1 MNTRMVQFC
10 PVAHAPNVCCC
21 VAPNSLTQES
31 TVFKKLI
38 AIVGT
43 LLLAAGISVAVAA
56 PASAHTPTHTV
67 SCSTL
72 TFKGTQYE
80 TRSGNATPN
89 RATIVIDG
97 VTVLDQW
104 FGKTLDQKT
113 FTFDSTTSHTWSIVV
128 DAVGG
133 TNDTQY
139 DWKASGVTTPCSYPK
154 KAMDVTC
161 SAVSVD
167 WGQALT
173 TALHINMRVMTDG
186 GEKTVNAYIDQNISG
201 GYKTLGLRINGFDPI
216 PLTEQQVKS
225 GHLEFDYPLY
235 LEKAGITTWAVVWV
249 QVDDM
254 HFNQDEK
261 GEWIYCNWSDTQEDA
276 YAEVTIT
283 PATCEAGESLVL
295 GGTKFA
301 TWGKVDGAYTVI
313 ATADKGHLFPA
324 GEGVSKDGTTK
335 TFTGTLAGALDPN
348 GPACATAVTPKAP
361 ALVMVTECGT
371 TGSVTPVAVTGV
383 SYVTDFTPATGAY
396 TVTAT
401 PQAGYYFDGDAD
413 QVITFTGNVGAP
425 YDCVEKP
432 DATIASGECLYT
444 ADGKAEARTVT
455 LTYDNSASNKA
466 TLFRVTSLSA
476 YDRTVA
482 AGAIETVTIN
492 SIGAAGVDYL
502 VTAGSSSFELS
513 VPACDEPVKPEPQT
527 RQVVSET
534 FQCTTSDVEV
544 TTTTYTIDYVFNTTT
559 KVWDAQPE
567 VAGTPVVTT
576 RAMTDDEKI
585 AECGIPVV
593 PVAPTLVTVTSCG
606 VSGSVTPAVT
616 DGVTY
621 VTDFNPATGAYTV
634 TATPNAGYSF
644 SGDADQVIV
653 FAGTVGAYE
662 ACEEKPDAT
671 IAYGECLYTADG
683 AVEPRTVTITYDNSA
698 SNLPVLFQVT
708 SLSAYDRTVAAGAI
722 ETVTITSIGAGGVDY
737 TVTAG
742 SSSFDLSVPA
752 CDEPVKPAATSRQVT
767 TESFVCS
774 SSDVAVTTITYTTDY
789 AFDVATATWQAQPE
803 VASAPVVTTR
813 AMTADEVT
821 VECAT
826 AVDTD
831 PFVSSCAVAS
841 PTGAPSST
849 WIYVDFDPSVVYT
862 ITNTKT
868 DTTVTASDFYTTVPA
883 GPYTVRAT
891 AAPGYQLLP
900 TAVEAW
906 SYIVQD
912 TANCDLPTY
921 AVVEPA
927 MAWTPPSCAAAGT
940 LTVGEI
946 TANTIS
952 WTANGAP
959 MSNGTYTVPAGETWV
974 VQAWPTDSNNAMDAE
989 WVDARTLSFDPVA
1002 AGCTEL
1008 TTLALASTGSEPL
1021 KYAGAGIL
1029 LLLAGLGIL
1038 IVRRRKAASN

>member
-1 MNTRMVQFC
+1 MNTLVAQFC
-10 PVAHAPNVCCC
+10 PVARAPNVRCC

-31 TVFKKLI
+31 TVFKKII

-56 PASAHTPTHTV
+56 PVSAHTPVQTV
-67 SCSTL
+67 SCTTL
-72 TFKGTQYE
+72 SFQATAYE
-80 TRSGNATPN
+80 TRTGNATPN
-89 RATIVIDG
+89 KVTIVIDG
-97 VTVLDQW
+97 VTRIDTW
-104 FGKTLDQKT
+104 FGKSYRTLLSLDPTMSQ
-113 FTFDSTTSHTWSIVV
+113 TWSIVV

-139 DWKASGVTTPCSYPK
+139 DWKASGVTTPCSYPAK
-154 KAMDVTC
+154 SMDVTC

-186 GEKTVNAYIDQNISG
+186 GEKTVNAYIDQNVTG

-235 LEKAGITTWAVVWV
+235 LEKDGITSWAVVWV

-261 GEWIYCNWSDTQEDA
+261 GEWIPCNWSDTQEDA
-276 YAEVTIT
+276 YAELTIT
-283 PATCEAGESLVL
+283 PATCEAGESVVL

-301 TWGKVDGAYTVI
+301 TWGKVDGSYTVV
-313 ATADKGHLFPA
+313 ATADAGHLFPA

-335 TFTGTLAGALDPN
+335 TFTGTLGGALDPN

-361 ALVMVTECGT
+361 ALVTVTTCGT

-401 PQAGYYFDGDAD
+401 PKAGYYFDGDAD
-413 QVITFTGNVGAP
+413 QVITFTGNVGVP
-425 YDCVEKP
+425 YDCIEKP
-432 DATIASGECLYT
+432 EATIAYGECLYT
-444 ADGKAEARTVT
+444 ADGTAEARTVT
-455 LTYDNSASNKA
+455 LTFDNSASNTS

-502 VTAGSSSFELS
+502 VTAGSNSFELS

-527 RQVVSET
+527 RQVVSEK
-534 FQCTTSDVEV
+534 FQCTTGDVEV

-567 VAGTPVVTT
+567 VAGTPVVTS

-585 AECGIPVV
+585 AECGIAVV

-616 DGVTY
+616 EGVTY

-653 FAGTVGAYE
+653 FAGTVGAYV
-662 ACEEKPDAT
+662 ACEEKPAAT
-671 IAYGECLYTADG
+671 LAYGECLYTADG
-683 AVEPRTVTITYDNSA
+683 KADARTVTITYDNSA
-698 SNLPVLFQVT
+698 SNLPLLFQVT

-722 ETVTITSIGAGGVDY
+722 ETVTISGIGAGGVDY

-742 SSSFDLSVPA
+742 TSSFDLSVPA
-752 CDEPVKPAATSRQVT
+752 CDEPVKPEPQTRQVV
-767 TESFVCS
+767 TETYFCAPG
-774 SSDVAVTTITYTTDY
+774 DVLVTTTTFTTDY
-789 AFDVATATWQAQPE
+789 AFDATTATWQAQPE
-803 VASAPVVTTR
+803 VAGAPVVTTR
-813 AMTADEVT
+813 AMTADDEAA
-821 VECAT
+821 ECVLT
-826 AVDTD
+826 VDTD
-831 PFVSSCAVAS
+831 PVVSVCSVTNPADA
-841 PTGAPSST
+841 PAGA
-849 WIYVDFDPSVVYT
+849 WIYVALDPAVIYT

-868 DTTVTASDFYTTVPA
+868 NTTLTATDFYTSVPA
-883 GPYTVRAT
+883 GPYVVRAT
-891 AAPGYQLLP
+891 AAPGYELLP
-900 TAVEAW
+900 TAEEVW
-906 SYIVQD
+906 SYVVED
-912 TANCDLPTY
+912 TTNCDLPTF
-921 AVVEPA
+921 AVVVPT
-927 MAWTPPSCAAAGT
+927 MAWTPPTCTSAGT
-940 LTVGEI
+940 VTLSELSPG
-946 TANTIS
+946 TIG

-959 MSNGTYTVPAGETWV
+959 MSNGTYSVPADETWV
-974 VQAWPTDSNNAMDAE
+974 VQAWPTDANDAIDSE
-989 WVDARTLSFDPVA
+989 WVDPVTLSFDAAA

-1021 KYAGAGIL
+1021 KFAGAGIL
-1029 LLLAGLGIL
+1029 LLLAGIGIL
-1038 IVRRRKAASN
+1038 IVRRRKTASN